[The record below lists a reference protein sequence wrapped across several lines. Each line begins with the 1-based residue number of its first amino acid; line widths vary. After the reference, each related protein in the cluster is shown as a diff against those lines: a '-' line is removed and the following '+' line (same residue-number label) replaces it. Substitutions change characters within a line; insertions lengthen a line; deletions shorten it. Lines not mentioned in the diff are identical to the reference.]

1 MIKHIH
7 LRILILSL
15 VLLYS
20 VPSTW
25 ANVEAKNLKIDVVR
39 QFGFLIEK
47 VNNRHTYTPELSQIA
62 AKIQENLYFL
72 RDQLNS
78 SIRAQDFD
86 RIEERLLGAI
96 SDWENVDL
104 IPASVKLQKARNLLQ
119 TFAF

>member
-1 MIKHIH
+1 MKK
-7 LRILILSL
+7 LINLKALTLSL
-15 VLLYS
+15 VLLCFA
-20 VPSTW
+20 PSAW

-39 QFGFLIEK
+39 QFNFLIEK
-47 VNNRHTYTPELSQIA
+47 VNNRQTYTPELSYIA

-72 RDQLNS
+72 RDQLSS

-86 RIEERLLGAI
+86 HIEERLLGAI

-104 IPASVKLQKARNLLQ
+104 LSASVKLQKARNLLR